1 MPTITLSG
9 NYGYTNYRV
18 SDLAA
23 NTTIDARTASWIVSN
38 SRNQFPDADTSYTEG
53 SGSLNTYPVN
63 IYGAGDGLRLWGG
76 TIWGDI
82 PQTSDWLYTYNNSA
96 AVRVE
101 YTPNVVID
109 DWRIDKAWDAFRIYT
124 GATNFLIDD
133 AYLTNIRDDAVEND
147 KGIESGTIRDSLFDG
162 VFSGISTGDD
172 NGTDGSNNTITLD
185 HLFMRS
191 QSYLYKGEVVH
202 MSPFKANSQAP
213 ETTPNFRI
221 INSVIAITDPNHEG
235 QHRLAIAW
243 DNVIE
248 SHGNVYL
255 NLSDTPLSAD
265 YPMPPAGFTI
275 LQGQQAR
282 DYWEAVKAA
291 WHDNHDGTPVS
302 DVTALPP
309 LPGATAV
316 TPPPPPPPSTTPPP
330 PPPPTTPTVVPD
342 AGTVNKISGTS
353 SSNVLTG
360 TAAVDEILGLGGS
373 DHLYGK
379 GGNDVLTGGSGN
391 DKFVFDTLLGS
402 GNVDTITDFSSRDD
416 RIYLDNSIFTKLGSG
431 SLSSPDR
438 ISSSWFEKGNG
449 GRANDSND
457 YIVYDQASGVLSYDA
472 DGNGAGAPVQF
483 AQMNPG
489 TYLSSSDF
497 FVI

>member
-9 NYGYTNYRV
+9 NYGYTPYRV
-18 SDLAA
+18 SDLPAY
-23 NTTIDARTASWIVSN
+23 TTVDARTATWIVAN
-38 SRNQFPDADTSYTEG
+38 SRNQNPDSDTSYTEG
-53 SGSLNTYPVN
+53 SGNLNTYPVN

-76 TIWGDI
+76 TIIGEV

-133 AYLTNIRDDAVEND
+133 AYLTNLRDDALEND

-172 NGTDGSNNTITLD
+172 NLTDGSNNTITLD

-191 QSYLYKGEVVH
+191 QAYLYKGEVVH
-202 MSPFKANSQAP
+202 MSPFKANSSAP

-221 INSVIAITDPNHEG
+221 LDSVIAITDPNHEG

-243 DNVIE
+243 DNVVE
-248 SHGNVYL
+248 SRGNVYL
-255 NLSDTPLSAD
+255 NLSDTPFPSD
-265 YPMPPAGFTI
+265 YPMPPAGFTV
-275 LQGQQAR
+275 LQGQVAR

-309 LPGATAV
+309 LPGQTV
-316 TPPPPPPPSTTPPP
+316 TPPPPPPPPPTTVT
-330 PPPPTTPTVVPD
+330 PPPPTTPTTDPATISRIIGD
-342 AGTVNKISGTS
+342 SGANTLIGTAGTEE
-353 SSNVLTG
+353 LH
-360 TAAVDEILGLGGS
+360 GGDGK
-373 DHLYGK
+373 DHLFGK
-379 GGNDVLTGGSGN
+379 GGYDILFGGAG
-391 DKFVFDTLLGS
+391 DDRFVFDTALGAN
-402 GNVDTITDFSSRDD
+402 NVDRFADFDSSDD
-416 RIYLDNSIFTKLGSG
+416 RIYLDNAIFTKLGSG
-431 SLSSPDR
+431 SLSSPNR

-449 GRANDSND
+449 GMADDSND
-457 YIVYDQASGVLSYDA
+457 FITYDQPSGRLFYDA

-483 AQMNPG
+483 AQVTPG
-489 TYLSSSDF
+489 TYVSASDF

>member
-18 SDLAA
+18 SNLAA

-76 TIWGDI
+76 TIMGEV

-172 NGTDGSNNTITLD
+172 NLTDGSNNTITLD

-191 QSYLYKGEVVH
+191 QSYLYKGEFVH
-202 MSPFKANSQAP
+202 MSPFKANSSAP

-221 INSVIAITDPNHEG
+221 IDSVIAITDPNHEG

-255 NLSDTPLSAD
+255 NLSDTPFPSN
-265 YPMPPAGFTI
+265 YPMPPAGFTV

-309 LPGATAV
+309 LPGATTV
-316 TPPPPPPPSTTPPP
+316 TPL
-330 PPPPTTPTVVPD
+330 PPTPVAPTPTPTPDPVVSPT
-342 AGTVNKISGTS
+342 GTVSGTS
-353 SSNVLTG
+353 SSNILIG
-360 TAAVDEILGLGGS
+360 TAGIEEILGLGGD
-373 DHLYGK
+373 DHIYGK
-379 GGNDVLTGGSGN
+379 GGSDVLSGGSGR
-391 DKFVFDTLLGS
+391 DRFVFDTAIG
-402 GNVDTITDFSSRDD
+402 GGDVDRLIDYSSRDD

-431 SLSSPDR
+431 SLSDPDR
-438 ISSSWFEKGNG
+438 ISSGWFETSNG
-449 GRANDSND
+449 GRADDSND
-457 YIVYDQASGVLSYDA
+457 YILYNQATGVLSYDA
-472 DGNGAGAPVQF
+472 DGNGAGAAVQF
-483 AQMNPG
+483 GQLNPG
-489 TYLSSSDF
+489 TYLSYADF